1 MILSSNNIMA
11 SLEAMLF
18 AAGDPVE
25 PGKLAEVLDVD
36 VENVIKMLGHLE
48 AMYDE
53 NNRGL
58 RLIRIDGKYQ
68 LCTREE
74 YSDEVRGL
82 LEIKKNTPLSQAAF
96 EVLAIVA
103 YNKTVTRSFIEQIRG
118 VDCSGPVSNL
128 IQKGLIEEKGRLD
141 LPGRP
146 LVYGTT
152 DRFLRCFSLN
162 SLDDL
167 PDLPEEEKQ
176 DDSQTSLF
184 EDEKSKEPDIPDAD
198 RRPCGPLRSERADG
212 HVQAV
217 CRAAGGRGQGLL
229 LLLHRGAA
237 GGTARRTAR
246 QR

>member
-1 MILSSNNIMA
+1 MNNNNILA

-25 PGKLAEVLDVD
+25 PAKLAEVLDID
-36 VENVIKMLGHLE
+36 VENIIKMLGHLE

-53 NNRGL
+53 KDGGL

-74 YSDEVRGL
+74 YSDEVRAL

-103 YNKTVTRSFIEQIRG
+103 YNKSVTRSFIEQIRG

-162 SLDDL
+162 SLEDL
-167 PDLPEEEKQ
+167 PDLPEEAEKN
-176 DDSQTSLF
+176 DDTQTSLF
-184 EDEKSKEPDIPDAD
+184 EDKDKKDEILVPNSDENLEEED
-198 RRPCGPLRSERADG
+198 S
-212 HVQAV
+212 
-217 CRAAGGRGQGLL
+217 
-229 LLLHRGAA
+229 
-237 GGTARRTAR
+237 
-246 QR
+246 

>member
-1 MILSSNNIMA
+1 MNSNNVLA
-11 SLEAMLF
+11 ALEAMLF
-18 AAGDPVE
+18 ASGDPVE
-25 PGKLAEVLDVD
+25 PAKLAEVLDID
-36 VENVIKMLGHLE
+36 VENVIKMLGHLQ

-53 NNRGL
+53 REGGL
-58 RLIRIDGKYQ
+58 RVIHIDGKYQ
-68 LCTREE
+68 ICTREE
-74 YSDEVRGL
+74 YCEQVRGL

-128 IQKGLIEEKGRLD
+128 VQKGLIEEKGRLD

-167 PDLPEEEKQ
+167 PDLPESVDSKDE
-176 DDSQTSLF
+176 SQTSLF
-184 EDEKSKEPDIPDAD
+184 DDEKKEELMQKLEEEEKEVDA
-198 RRPCGPLRSERADG
+198 
-212 HVQAV
+212 
-217 CRAAGGRGQGLL
+217 
-229 LLLHRGAA
+229 
-237 GGTARRTAR
+237 
-246 QR
+246 

>member
-1 MILSSNNIMA
+1 MA

-58 RLIRIDGKYQ
+58 RLIRVDGKYQ

-74 YSDEVRGL
+74 YADEVRGL

-103 YNKTVTRSFIEQIRG
+103 KKLYKEDNCKSQSEFIEKAIIFYAG
-118 VDCSGPVSNL
+118 YVSSNKNDVYLPNVITSSLKSIVKESDNRLTRVIFKIAVELAITMNL
-128 IQKGLIEEKGRLD
+128 IASSQNVDKITLDRLRGECIKEVKR
-141 LPGRP
+141 LN
-146 LVYGTT
+146 GT
-152 DRFLRCFSLN
+152 FSF
-162 SLDDL
+162 DDAYYWQNGN
-167 PDLPEEEKQ
+167 E
-176 DDSQTSLF
+176 
-184 EDEKSKEPDIPDAD
+184 
-198 RRPCGPLRSERADG
+198 
-212 HVQAV
+212 
-217 CRAAGGRGQGLL
+217 
-229 LLLHRGAA
+229 
-237 GGTARRTAR
+237 
-246 QR
+246 

>member
-1 MILSSNNIMA
+1 MNSNNVLA

-25 PGKLAEVLDVD
+25 AVKLAEVLDID

-48 AMYDE
+48 ADYDE
-53 NNRGL
+53 RGSGI
-58 RLIRIDGKYQ
+58 RLIRVDGKYQ

-74 YSDEVRGL
+74 YSEEVRGL

-162 SLDDL
+162 SLEDL
-167 PDLPEEEKQ
+167 PDLPEDTEKNE
-176 DDSQTSLF
+176 DNQTSLF
-184 EDEKSKEPDIPDAD
+184 SDDNDKVLKQAQSPEQKDGEK
-198 RRPCGPLRSERADG
+198 
-212 HVQAV
+212 
-217 CRAAGGRGQGLL
+217 
-229 LLLHRGAA
+229 
-237 GGTARRTAR
+237 
-246 QR
+246 

>member
-1 MILSSNNIMA
+1 MILSSNNVLA

-25 PGKLAEVLDVD
+25 PAKLAEVLDID

-48 AMYDE
+48 ATYDE
-53 NNRGL
+53 NDGGL
-58 RLIRIDGKYQ
+58 RLIRVDGKYQ

-74 YSDEVRGL
+74 YSDDVRAL

-167 PDLPEEEKQ
+167 PDLPESAEDK
-176 DDSQTSLF
+176 DNSQTSLF
-184 EDEKSKEPDIPDAD
+184 EENASKDTLLSEAENDEKQE
-198 RRPCGPLRSERADG
+198 DG
-212 HVQAV
+212 E
-217 CRAAGGRGQGLL
+217 
-229 LLLHRGAA
+229 
-237 GGTARRTAR
+237 
-246 QR
+246 

>member
-1 MILSSNNIMA
+1 MSSNNVLA

-25 PGKLAEVLDVD
+25 PGKLAEVLDID

-48 AMYDE
+48 ASYDE
-53 NNRGL
+53 NNSGL
-58 RLIRIDGKYQ
+58 RLIRVDGKYQ

-74 YSDEVRGL
+74 YSEEVRGL

-103 YNKTVTRSFIEQIRG
+103 YNKTVTKSFIEQIRG

-128 IQKGLIEEKGRLD
+128 VQKGLIEEKGRLD

-167 PDLPEEEKQ
+167 PDLPEDTEEK

-184 EDEKSKEPDIPDAD
+184 EDNDESKDSALKENDVLKGID
-198 RRPCGPLRSERADG
+198 EEDG
-212 HVQAV
+212 
-217 CRAAGGRGQGLL
+217 
-229 LLLHRGAA
+229 
-237 GGTARRTAR
+237 
-246 QR
+246 

>member
-1 MILSSNNIMA
+1 MNGNEFVA

-25 PGKLAEVLDVD
+25 PSKLSEVLDVQ
-36 VENVIKMLGHLE
+36 VEEVIKALGYLQAKYE
-48 AMYDE
+48 E
-53 NNRGL
+53 NDGGL
-58 RLIRIDGKYQ
+58 RIIRIDGKYQ
-68 LCTREE
+68 MCTCEA
-74 YSDEVRGL
+74 YSEQVRGL

-128 IQKGLIEEKGRLD
+128 VQKGLIEEKGRLD

-162 SLDDL
+162 SLEDL
-167 PDLPEEEKQ
+167 PELPEEEEKK

-184 EDEKSKEPDIPDAD
+184 ENAQQEDFSDMRNKEEQEGD
-198 RRPCGPLRSERADG
+198 
-212 HVQAV
+212 V
-217 CRAAGGRGQGLL
+217 
-229 LLLHRGAA
+229 
-237 GGTARRTAR
+237 
-246 QR
+246 

>member
-1 MILSSNNIMA
+1 MITAKTATIIRNTFIIIQPPLQK
-11 SLEAMLF
+11 F

-103 YNKTVTRSFIEQIRG
+103 YNKPFLDKIR
-118 VDCSGPVSNL
+118 
-128 IQKGLIEEKGRLD
+128 
-141 LPGRP
+141 
-146 LVYGTT
+146 Y
-152 DRFLRCFSLN
+152 
-162 SLDDL
+162 
-167 PDLPEEEKQ
+167 
-176 DDSQTSLF
+176 
-184 EDEKSKEPDIPDAD
+184 
-198 RRPCGPLRSERADG
+198 RA
-212 HVQAV
+212 
-217 CRAAGGRGQGLL
+217 
-229 LLLHRGAA
+229 
-237 GGTARRTAR
+237 
-246 QR
+246 

>member
-1 MILSSNNIMA
+1 MNSNYVLSA
-11 SLEAMLF
+11 LEAMLF

-25 PGKLAEVLDVD
+25 PAKLAEVLDID

-48 AMYDE
+48 ASYDE
-53 NNRGL
+53 RGGGL
-58 RLIRIDGKYQ
+58 RLIRVDGKYQ
-68 LCTREE
+68 ICTREE
-74 YSDEVRGL
+74 YGEEIRGL

-103 YNKTVTRSFIEQIRG
+103 YNKTVTRSFIEQVRG

-167 PDLPEEEKQ
+167 PDLPDNTENKDEN
-176 DDSQTSLF
+176 QTSLF
-184 EDEKSKEPDIPDAD
+184 EEENNNDEISKAAQPEN
-198 RRPCGPLRSERADG
+198 EQEDG
-212 HVQAV
+212 E
-217 CRAAGGRGQGLL
+217 
-229 LLLHRGAA
+229 
-237 GGTARRTAR
+237 
-246 QR
+246 